1 MADKIVAEYTV
12 KVDKAL
18 KDLDKLAGKVDK
30 IDDNRKKTEKGFAG
44 MSSSL
49 SSSFAKVG
57 AAIGLAF
64 GTQQLVSFGKE
75 AVTLASQLEGVE
87 RAFKRIGGANSANLL
102 NGLRTATR
110 GTVSDLIL
118 MQKAVQA
125 SNFKIPLENLA
136 SLFKFAQA
144 RARETGESVEYL
156 TNSIVLGIGRKSP
169 LILDN
174 LGISAVELRTRLKGV
189 GVEAANVGDIAQIIG
204 DIAEEELA
212 KMGDQADTT
221 ADKIAQLSTALE
233 NTKTQIGGIIIDK
246 VSEFTDELSNTD
258 EEISKLGDGFKEFDS
273 ISFFTGNVI
282 KGLLEPFEK
291 LNELVNTGARY
302 LNKTKEAAIGFSDE
316 MVLAAYRLTLNNE
329 ELIEFLK
336 LSDSAQLMMAKLS
349 LGIKDYG
356 DVTEDAERATA
367 EFNKQFLKMEEV
379 TGAEEGVVLNIKLLG
394 DQLKELKKDLN
405 EAAIGTSTFFDLTE
419 KIAEKTKELNE
430 AIAQTKLQDAF
441 IIDQEPF
448 EEINTNLDNYVEE
461 TENAT
466 TAATD
471 AWEAHFNELMAGQ
484 DAAFENEKAKRE
496 ESTQQAFMYFGAL
509 ADLASSLS
517 NLQSQLVDNELQSLD
532 EQLKRGAISR
542 EEYEAERR
550 EILTQQA
557 EDEKQAALFQA
568 SINGVLAVVNAY
580 SQDPTGILAAITGAI
595 VAAEI
600 ATIAARPIPQFAEG
614 GWVDGK
620 GLIHGRSHA
629 GGGVKIEAE
638 GNEYITKGKYAKP
651 NAEILE
657 AINTGNWE
665 RYKMENIITPAI
677 NQVLEG
683 GFGGMG
689 GSAILNSSFNDRNL
703 LTAFD
708 RNRKSERQSAMF
720 IVSELSRSLKGRK
733 RGGYA

>member
-18 KDLDKLAGKVDK
+18 KDLDRLAAKVDK
-30 IDDNRKKTEKGFAG
+30 VDDERKKTQAGFKT
-44 MSSSL
+44 MSSDMVSG
-49 SSSFAKVG
+49 FKKVG
-57 AAIGLAF
+57 VALGLAF
-64 GTQQLVSFGKE
+64 GAQEIVSFGKE
-75 AVTLASQLEGVE
+75 SVKLAAQLEGVE

-102 NGLRTATR
+102 QGLRTATR
-110 GTVSDLIL
+110 GTVSDLVL

-174 LGISAVELRTRLKGV
+174 LGISAVELRERLKGV

-221 ADKIAQLSTALE
+221 ADKIAQLNTALE
-233 NTKTQIGGIIIDK
+233 NTKTKIGTTLINEITK
-246 VSEFTDELSNTD
+246 FTDELSGTE
-258 EEISKLGDGFKEFDS
+258 EEISKLGGGFEEFDS
-273 ISFFTGNVI
+273 ISFFTKNAI
-282 KGLLEPFEK
+282 NALLEPFEK
-291 LNELVNTGARY
+291 LNELVNQGARY
-302 LNKTKEAAIGFSDE
+302 ANIGKKALQDFADEAVI
-316 MVLAAYRLTLNNE
+316 AAHKMTLNND

-336 LSDSAQLMMAKLS
+336 LSDSAQVKLARLS
-349 LGIKDYG
+349 LGLDEYG
-356 DVTEDAERATA
+356 DVTADAERAT
-367 EFNKQFLKMEEV
+367 ELFNKQFLKIDESIGEES
-379 TGAEEGVVLNIKLLG
+379 GVVLNIKLLN
-394 DQLKELKKDLN
+394 DQLKDLKTQLS
-405 EAAIGTSTFFDLTE
+405 EAAIGGSEFFDLTE
-419 KIAEKTKELNE
+419 KIADKTKELNE

-471 AWEAHFNELMAGQ
+471 AWEAHFNELMAAQ
-484 DAAFENEKAKRE
+484 DDAFNNEKAKRE

-517 NLQSQLVDNELQSLD
+517 SLQSQLVDNELQSLD

-542 EEYEAERR
+542 EEYEAERK
-550 EILTQQA
+550 ELLSQQA

-568 SINGVLAVVNAY
+568 TINGVLAVVNAY

-614 GWVDGK
+614 VI
-620 GLIHGRSHA
+620 GLHGA
-629 GGGVKIEAE
+629 GSETSDSIPAMLSRGESVM
-638 GNEYITKGKYAKP
+638 TAK
-651 NAEILE
+651 ETREHRGILE
-657 AINTGNWE
+657 AIRGGGWE
-665 RYKMENIITPAI
+665 KYKMENIITPAI

>member
-18 KDLDKLAGKVDK
+18 KDLDRLAKKVDK
-30 IDDNRKKTEKGFAG
+30 VDDERKKTQAGFKT
-44 MSSSL
+44 MSNDMV
-49 SSSFAKVG
+49 SSFKKVG
-57 AAIGLAF
+57 AAFGLAF
-64 GTQQLVSFGKE
+64 GAKQVISLGKE
-75 AVTLASQLEGVE
+75 AVKLASQLEGVE
-87 RAFKRIGGANSANLL
+87 RAFKRIGGANSDNLL
-102 NGLRTATR
+102 QGLRTATR
-110 GTVSDLIL
+110 GTVSDLVL

-156 TNSIVLGIGRKSP
+156 TQSIVLGIGRKSP

-174 LGISAVELRTRLKGV
+174 LGISAVELRERLKGV

-221 ADKIAQLSTALE
+221 ADKLAQMGTAYQNALAKGGDALIE
-233 NTKTQIGGIIIDK
+233 VANYLAIGVGL
-246 VSEFTDELSNTD
+246 VSEFESELAKLDETWQGLSY
-258 EEISKLGDGFKEFDS
+258 SALSKEFES
-273 ISFFTGNVI
+273 Q
-282 KGLLEPFEK
+282 KEK
-291 LNELVNTGARY
+291 LDSLNKSYQEFLNFGQDKLDVQTGVEVQKNLLKELRLQNEIVDAIEGQVKARKELVESANGQDDLEYITPEQVEALKKASEEVLPTFVNNIVL
-302 LNKTKEAAIGFSDE
+302 LNDQLKDLKTQLSEAAIGGSE
-316 MVLAAYRLTLNNE
+316 
-329 ELIEFLK
+329 
-336 LSDSAQLMMAKLS
+336 
-349 LGIKDYG
+349 
-356 DVTEDAERATA
+356 
-367 EFNKQFLKMEEV
+367 
-379 TGAEEGVVLNIKLLG
+379 
-394 DQLKELKKDLN
+394 
-405 EAAIGTSTFFDLTE
+405 FFDLTK
-419 KIAEKTKELNE
+419 KIADKTKEINE

-441 IIDQEPF
+441 IIDKEPF

-484 DAAFENEKAKRE
+484 DEAFNNEKAKRE

-517 NLQSQLVDNELQSLD
+517 SLQSQLVDNELQSLD

-542 EEYEAERR
+542 EEYEAERK
-550 EILTQQA
+550 ELLSQQA

-568 SINGVLAVVNAY
+568 TINGILAVVNAY
-580 SQDPTGILAAITGAI
+580 SIDPTGILSAITGAI

-600 ATIAARPIPQFAEG
+600 AAIAAKPTPQFAEG

-629 GGGVKIEAE
+629 RGGVKIEAE

-689 GSAILNSSFNDRNL
+689 GSAILNNSFNDRNL